1 MREQEMVERIVA
13 LSSKALA
20 EKERD
25 AFISCLQE
33 RTGLVAHI
41 LGSGINVREETL
53 KIWLER
59 EREVSARLEE
69 ERRKVL
75 KEMDSLS
82 MRRMAVRQYSPK
94 FPFPPMPVFFDEA
107 R

>member
-41 LGSGINVREETL
+41 LGSGINVREETSQDMAR
-53 KIWLER
+53 KRARGIGAPGRREAKGAER
-59 EREVSARLEE
+59 DGQPLYE
-69 ERRKVL
+69 KNGGTPI
-75 KEMDSLS
+75 LS
-82 MRRMAVRQYSPK
+82 EIS
-94 FPFPPMPVFFDEA
+94 FPSNAGFF
-107 R
+107 